1 MLLQS
6 AALAGR
12 GQYDRA
18 VSTSAMLLLYDS
30 AGRGGDPFARAAL
43 HMQRAEWLGQLGRR
57 REGQRE
63 WLWHDNADVV
73 DWPTRPAQAGDVD
86 WALGAFPPPPPGRV
100 GPVRGGPW
108 RWRPVDFPCDE

>member
-57 REGQRE
+57 REAQRE
-63 WLWHDNADVV
+63 WLGPHNADVV
-73 DWPTRPAQAGDVD
+73 DWPARPPQAGD
-86 WALGAFPPPPPGRV
+86 AGLAPGAHPRPPRGRV
-100 GPVRGGPW
+100 
-108 RWRPVDFPCDE
+108 